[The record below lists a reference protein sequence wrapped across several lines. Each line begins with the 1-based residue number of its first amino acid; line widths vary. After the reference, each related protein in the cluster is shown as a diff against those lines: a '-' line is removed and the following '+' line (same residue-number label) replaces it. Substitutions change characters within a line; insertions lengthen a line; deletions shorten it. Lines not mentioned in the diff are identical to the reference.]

1 MLVAPLGGKAPK
13 GSACRC
19 MESKVSLHLYSKK
32 QKTKRLVAM
41 YYTDWAA
48 ALRAN
53 PMQSR
58 NLSRTSRVIVTNLA
72 NLWSRTRH
80 ELLKHPG
87 EAIRSRSIVRC
98 ASRLPT
104 SRNLASHTRT
114 SRKLFLQSTVLVL
127 YWQHYSIST
136 FYGGTDFT
144 VHV

>member
-58 NLSRTSRVIVTNLA
+58 KLVTNLA
-72 NLWSRTRH
+72 HDRH
-80 ELLKHPG
+80 EPREPLVTNS
-87 EAIRSRSIVRC
+87 A
-98 ASRLPT
+98 
-104 SRNLASHTRT
+104 RT
-114 SRKLFLQSTVLVL
+114 T
-127 YWQHYSIST
+127 
-136 FYGGTDFT
+136 
-144 VHV
+144 